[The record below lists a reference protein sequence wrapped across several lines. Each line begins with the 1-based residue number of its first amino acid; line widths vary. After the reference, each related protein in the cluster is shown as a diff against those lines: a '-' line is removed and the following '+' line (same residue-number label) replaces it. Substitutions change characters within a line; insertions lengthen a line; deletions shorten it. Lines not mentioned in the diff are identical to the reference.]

1 MNKIKKILKV
11 GQKAHFWVKNHQN
24 LHVFTGFDT
33 TPRSREKVENTTK
46 KVKDKKTKNLEI
58 NKSNKDEKVFETT
71 FYIHTTLL

>member
-33 TPRSREKVENTTK
+33 TPRSREKVETKPQHHNTWTK
-46 KVKDKKTKNLEI
+46 INPEI
-58 NKSNKDEKVFETT
+58 
-71 FYIHTTLL
+71 

>member
-33 TPRSREKVENTTK
+33 TPRSREKVESEG
-46 KVKDKKTKNLEI
+46 KNRQAVI
-58 NKSNKDEKVFETT
+58 NILRKQGS
-71 FYIHTTLL
+71 

>member
-33 TPRSREKVENTTK
+33 TPRSREKVEPKRIYTPDMLRQK
-46 KVKDKKTKNLEI
+46 
-58 NKSNKDEKVFETT
+58 
-71 FYIHTTLL
+71 HM

>member
-33 TPRSREKVENTTK
+33 TPRSREKVEFS
-46 KVKDKKTKNLEI
+46 VGRIPLCG
-58 NKSNKDEKVFETT
+58 
-71 FYIHTTLL
+71 Y